1 MTQRV
6 NVPGVGV
13 VDFPDGMTP
22 EAITAAIESDIL
34 PKRRAAAQ
42 ETDKAWLDKI
52 RRENAPGPLARLGR
66 GFMDVGQ
73 GVKQLYKK
81 ATGAEDA
88 DAYSAQ
94 IREENELYEAGRRA
108 GAPRT
113 LSSLITGEQPDPGFD
128 FLRLAGNVVATAPAM
143 FIPGGQSAAMLPRV
157 ASLATQGAVSGAVQP
172 VLDDKGDFL
181 TQKAIQT
188 GVGAVVAPVA
198 GEALRKGA
206 QTVTNRVLRPAGDF
220 IRATV
225 AKVRGAPANPNAVL
239 DLDGSLTR
247 AGEAA
252 LQKLGLKAE
261 DITESARGKLL
272 ELAKASTKEA
282 KAMTPEQQLRA
293 TLFREVTGEDATLGQ
308 VTREF
313 AQQQTE
319 GELKKLNQVGDPLR
333 ARLAR
338 QNRGLLD
345 AVENVRKGTGGQ
357 QPNEYGA
364 GQRVAESVKN
374 ADKEAREAVSMLY
387 KAIDQEHGG
396 NFKIKPQELL
406 SRLDEVSDNA
416 EGDAIVTSVQ
426 RRLSRLG
433 LLNKNGEI
441 KRGASLDA
449 AGAEELRK
457 FVGGL
462 SGDTPNKRRMISML
476 VDSLDNDVRASAG
489 EDVYE
494 IARKVAKTRF
504 EDLRIPAVRAIVDGD
519 VPAEQIFDK
528 YVRRGG
534 IDDLKALKGYMSRKT
549 DVATKAGDVVERDP
563 HLLGQGWDELRSQAL
578 GHIFEKSTR
587 QAARNEL
594 DDALFSG
601 AMFRKAMNDLGDEKL
616 KVLFSP
622 EEIAKLEKIAKVAE
636 WRIPIADVLN
646 TSNTNS
652 AWWNMVDRL
661 LPMAGKG
668 GGMLKGAATAVR
680 QGMERNAQ
688 EAQVAASMAP
698 GRALAERAEQSA
710 RGKFSDSLRWFMNTS
725 RAPSFFSLGAERK
738 RQEQR

>member
-6 NVPGVGV
+6 NVPGVGM
-13 VDFPDGMTP
+13 VDFPDGMAP
-22 EAITAAIESDIL
+22 EAITQAIERDIL
-34 PKRRAAAQ
+34 PQRRAKVDAGTQ
-42 ETDKAWLDKI
+42 AWQAEIK
-52 RRENAPGPLARLGR
+52 RESAPGPMARFGR
-66 GFMDVGQ
+66 GFMDVAQ
-73 GVKQLYKK
+73 GIKQGFKK

-88 DAYSAQ
+88 DAYSAE
-94 IREENELYEAGRRA
+94 IREGNERYERGRTA
-108 GAPRT
+108 GA
-113 LSSLITGEQPDPGFD
+113 GGDAGFD
-128 FLRLAGNVVATAPAM
+128 FLRLGGNVAATAPAM
-143 FIPGGQSAAMLPRV
+143 FIPGGQAAAMVPRV
-157 ASLATQGAVSGAVQP
+157 ASVAAQGAASGAVQP
-172 VLDDKGDFL
+172 VLDDQGDFF

-198 GEALRKGA
+198 NEGLRKGA
-206 QTVTNRVLRPAGDF
+206 QVVTDRVLRPAGDF
-220 IRATV
+220 IRSTV
-225 AKVRGAPANPNAVL
+225 ARVRGAPPNPNAVL
-239 DLDGSLTR
+239 DMDGALTR

-261 DITESARGKLL
+261 DITEGARTKLL
-272 ELAKASTKEA
+272 ELSKASTKEA
-282 KAMTPEQQLRA
+282 KSMTPEQQLRA
-293 TLFREVTGEDATLGQ
+293 ALFREVTGEEATLGQ

-345 AVENVRKGTGGQ
+345 AVEGVRKGTGGQ

-387 KAIDQEHGG
+387 KAIDQEVGG

-549 DVATKAGDVVERDP
+549 DVATKAGAVERDP

-601 AMFRKAMNDLGDEKL
+601 AMFRKAMKDLGDEKL
-616 KVLFSP
+616 KVLFSA
-622 EEIAKLEKIAKVAE
+622 EELAKLEKIAKVAE
-636 WRIPIADVLN
+636 WRIPMADVLN

-668 GGMLKGAATAVR
+668 GGVLKGAATAVR

-688 EAQVAASMAP
+688 EAQVAASMEP
-698 GRALAERAEQSA
+698 GRTLADRATQA
-710 RGKFSDSLRWFMNTS
+710 AQAKFGDSLRGFLNTS
-725 RAPSFFSLGAERK
+725 RTPSFFSIGAERK
-738 RQEQR
+738 RQDQR